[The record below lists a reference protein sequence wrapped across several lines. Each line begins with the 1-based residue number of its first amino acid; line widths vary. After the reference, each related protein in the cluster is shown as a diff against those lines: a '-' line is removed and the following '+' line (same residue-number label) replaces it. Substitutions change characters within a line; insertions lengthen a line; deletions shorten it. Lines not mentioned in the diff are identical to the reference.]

1 MELQLMLNG
10 EFDENN
16 AILNIHSGAGGVDAQ
31 DWAGM
36 LMRMYLRWCDRRDY
50 QTQIVDITVGDE
62 AGIKGTTIFVTGP
75 SAYGY
80 LQAEMGVHRLVRL
93 SPYDFNKRRHTSF
106 AAVDVTPEID
116 DTVDVDIQAEDLRID
131 SYRASGAG
139 GQHVNV
145 TDSAI
150 RITHKPTGI
159 IVQCQ
164 NERSQHKNREIAMKL
179 LRSRLHEKYRAERE
193 AELAKQRSER
203 LEINFGSQIR
213 SYVMHPYQRVKDL
226 RTNVETGNVNAVL
239 DGALDAFIES
249 YLKMKA
255 QKK

>member
-1 MELQLMLNG
+1 MRKVTIAPDFWSNAQRVQKTNQRIAVLRDEISKYEELNLKIQDIETLIELAIEENDEGLQAEIGDGLESVTSRLEQMELQLMLNG
-10 EFDENN
+10 EFDGNN

-131 SYRASGAG
+131 SYRAAVPVDNMS
-139 GQHVNV
+139 
-145 TDSAI
+145 
-150 RITHKPTGI
+150 
-159 IVQCQ
+159 
-164 NERSQHKNREIAMKL
+164 M
-179 LRSRLHEKYRAERE
+179 
-193 AELAKQRSER
+193 
-203 LEINFGSQIR
+203 SQI
-213 SYVMHPYQRVKDL
+213 QRFGLRINRLGLLFSVKMSGL
-226 RTNVETGNVNAVL
+226 STRTEK
-239 DGALDAFIES
+239 S
-249 YLKMKA
+249 P
-255 QKK
+255 